1 MSGTHPAEAMSQPT
15 PTSTPAARRR
25 RRLATIG
32 AFLLAFALL
41 YLSRLPLLWS
51 GRLVPDGD
59 EAVAGLMAVRLLDA
73 GEVPVYFWGQNYG
86 LASLETGVASIF
98 FSTFGISATAL
109 KAAMLVLWAAGG
121 AFLSL
126 AARRLAGAGAGLA
139 VIALLA
145 ASPAWGEW
153 AMKARGGYLTAFLV
167 SAIVIWALA
176 PRRDASPLLLWAAI
190 GAGVTLVYLAHP
202 LWFLLLLPLLGLRA
216 WEGRGARMAAAFAC
230 GALPP
235 ALMGWLGRTASPTW
249 APGMFAGADPLHA
262 LTRLPSRLVVHFSGA
277 YLFERSYLPDAPA
290 SQGAAA
296 IWLILFASALVVLL
310 TLPRDAARPAG
321 MLVAGM
327 GCVLLFSLCIA
338 EPAFGY
344 RYLLPVSGALPLLL
358 ALVVPR
364 LFESR
369 SRGRWS
375 AGAALLLLLGAGT
388 LALME
393 VPSRA
398 ARTLPD
404 DPYALEAGEVGR
416 LLAEIRGAQVAHV
429 YSLDP
434 LLQWNLMFASRGE
447 VLARWLT
454 ASDRRPGIP
463 IAIDAAVAGG
473 APVVLAARRSQAEYL
488 RSRLGEA
495 RAQELPTALVTRH
508 LILLA
513 GLTVEDLRALGF
525 EAAGG

>member
-1 MSGTHPAEAMSQPT
+1 MSQSAFNL
-15 PTSTPAARRR
+15 TSAPATRG
-25 RRLATIG
+25 RLATIG
-32 AFLLAFALL
+32 AFFLAASLL
-41 YLSRLPLLWS
+41 YVSRLPLLWS

-59 EAVAGLMAVRLLDA
+59 EAIAGLMALRLLDA
-73 GEVPVYFWGQNYG
+73 GEVPVFFWGQNYG
-86 LASLETGVASIF
+86 FATLETGVATIF
-98 FSTFGISATAL
+98 FALFGVSATAL

-126 AARRLAGAGAGLA
+126 AARRLAGGGAGFA
-139 VIALLA
+139 AIALLA

-153 AMKARGGYLTAFLV
+153 AMKARGGYLTAFLL

-176 PRRDASPLLLWAAI
+176 PRRNSPPLLLWTAL
-190 GAGVTLVYLAHP
+190 GAGVTLVYLAQP
-202 LWFLLLLPLLGLRA
+202 LWFLLLLPLLLLRA
-216 WEGRGARMAAAFAC
+216 WEGRGARLAAAFAC
-230 GALPP
+230 GAVPI
-235 ALMGWLGRTASPTW
+235 ALAGWLGRTASPTW
-249 APGMFAGADPLHA
+249 APGLFTGVDPMHA
-262 LTRLPSRLVVHFSGA
+262 LARLPSRLVVHFSGA

-296 IWLILFASALVVLL
+296 IWLLLLASLLLVQM
-310 TLPRDAARPAG
+310 TLPREAARPAA
-321 MLVAGM
+321 MLIAGM
-327 GCVLLFSLCIA
+327 AGVALFSVFIA
-338 EPAFGY
+338 DGAFGY

-358 ALVVPR
+358 ALLVPR
-364 LFESR
+364 LLGNR

-375 AGAALLLLLGAGT
+375 AGAALALLLGAGT

-393 VPSRA
+393 VPPRA

-404 DPYALEAGEVGR
+404 DPYALEAGEVER
-416 LLAEIRGAQVAHV
+416 LIAEMREARVTHV

-454 ASDRRPGIP
+454 ASDRRPAIP

-488 RSRLGEA
+488 RSRLGEERA
-495 RAQELPTALVTRH
+495 RELPTALVTRH